1 MKKWRGRAP
10 KKRRNEGIE
19 TAIKMVVYPV
29 AIAVGIVSNNK
40 RKKRGKK
47 K

>member
-1 MKKWRGRAP
+1 MKEWKGRAP
-10 KKRRNEGIE
+10 KKRRNKDLE
-19 TAIKMVVYPV
+19 TAIKMVIYPPV
-29 AIAVGIVSNNK
+29 IAVGMLHSNK